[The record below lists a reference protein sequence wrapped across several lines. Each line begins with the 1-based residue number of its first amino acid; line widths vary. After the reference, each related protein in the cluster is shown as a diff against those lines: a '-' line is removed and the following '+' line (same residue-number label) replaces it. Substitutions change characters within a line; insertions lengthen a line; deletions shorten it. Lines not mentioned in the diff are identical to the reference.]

1 MILLIYHFVAICINS
16 AIFVLI
22 HPFFDGQ
29 AVGVVL
35 GVIAVKLAAETF
47 DIELLTPLQS
57 LVVVGGIL
65 GTAIAASLNSPPSE
79 TVAEMK

>member
-1 MILLIYHFVAICINS
+1 M
-16 AIFVLI
+16 
-22 HPFFDGQ
+22 
-29 AVGVVL
+29 VL

-57 LVVVGGIL
+57 LIVVGGIL
-65 GTAIAASLNSPPSE
+65 GTAIGASLVSSATK